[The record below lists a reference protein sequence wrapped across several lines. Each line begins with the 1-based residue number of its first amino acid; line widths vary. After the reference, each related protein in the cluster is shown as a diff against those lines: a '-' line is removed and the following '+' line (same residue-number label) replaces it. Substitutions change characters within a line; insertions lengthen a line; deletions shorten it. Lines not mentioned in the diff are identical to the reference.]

1 MTNDKILFVERFLEN
16 NISDESIEDRIRTII
31 LLQKAKRDSEEYEL
45 TEDET
50 KTAALVIEILFTSL
64 FSDFLTKSQM
74 VRLKE
79 NDIVN
84 ERGFTELLESK
95 YSSDDDYEWYLED
108 VYGSGEDESTIVM
121 ISDVIDRIAERT
133 VVILGPVL
141 GSNGPGDDKK

>member
-1 MTNDKILFVERFLEN
+1 MTNDKKSFIERFLEN
-16 NISDESIEDRIRTII
+16 NISGESIEDTIRTII

-79 NDIVN
+79 NEIVT
-84 ERGFTELLESK
+84 ESEFTRP
-95 YSSDDDYEWYLED
+95 
-108 VYGSGEDESTIVM
+108 VRM
-121 ISDVIDRIAERT
+121 DRLAI
-133 VVILGPVL
+133 
-141 GSNGPGDDKK
+141 

>member
-16 NISDESIEDRIRTII
+16 NISGESIEDRIRTII

-79 NDIVN
+79 NDIVK
-84 ERGFTELLESK
+84 EREFTELLESK